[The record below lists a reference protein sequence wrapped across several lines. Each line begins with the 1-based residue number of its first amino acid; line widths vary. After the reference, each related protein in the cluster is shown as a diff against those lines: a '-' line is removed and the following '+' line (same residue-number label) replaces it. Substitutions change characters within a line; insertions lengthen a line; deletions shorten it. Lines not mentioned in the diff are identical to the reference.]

1 MMRALLVAVALAAD
15 PQLDAKLLGAEPKRV
30 AGAAAASGL
39 DWSMIIPA
47 VVTLAGL
54 GVFLWFRYRGGPVSA
69 PGSVVRVAGQVS
81 LGGAAGL
88 SVVDVTSPEGVV
100 HRLVVGTGPSG
111 PSLLAEIGEA
121 GPVDA
126 ALPEDRPPAAPP
138 ASRSASTRRERA
150 ESLLGEVLA
159 SRETA

>member
-1 MMRALLVAVALAAD
+1 MIGALLVAVAVAAD
-15 PQLDAKLLGAEPKRV
+15 PQLDAKLLGAEPKPA
-30 AGAAAASGL
+30 AGVAAAAGL

-54 GVFLWFRYRGGPVSA
+54 AIFLWFRYRGGPVMASGA
-69 PGSVVRVAGQVS
+69 IVRVAGQVS
-81 LGGAAGL
+81 LGGQAGL
-88 SVVDVTSPEGVV
+88 SVVDVAAPDGVI

-121 GPVDA
+121 VAVDA
-126 ALPEDRPPAAPP
+126 ISPDDRPPAPP
-138 ASRSASTRRERA
+138 PKSSSTRRERA